1 MNEIYVWLLL
11 FDSITV
17 ILVVVV
23 SWKIL
28 TFFHPLF
35 WYLIWHVIST
45 TNRLVQLASGGSL
58 LYEEAINFTPV
69 TATEI
74 IRAVVWSD
82 IALLFVLVGAI
93 TAHLVR
99 LPARESRRYL
109 QPTMK
114 TIQKVALFTFP
125 LGLFC
130 FLLLRFLPRA
140 IFDAAGIGS
149 YIIIIGMWPLTLI
162 CILIFFRGFRW
173 PLVTVAALILIVTS
187 LQGYHRFMAV
197 IPSIFLALVYVMR
210 GTGRYRILHLLIPGI
225 FAVLVMP
232 YMKPMG
238 RAFQA
243 GYYREA
249 FDIFISALTLSGDQA
264 SPINFLD
271 QFAAGLTLIDQLGQF
286 WLGATYFNL
295 LILVIPRALW
305 PGKPSLGQHV
315 VDIATV
321 DRPFDREG
329 RIITYLGEAYIN
341 FAEAGFIIIPF
352 LISYVFTRLYRRSR
366 VSPPYSLLRLT
377 YLLLLPAS
385 IQMYRD
391 GITSIML
398 FGIIFNMPLIFIWL
412 LTRRSSRSE
421 LK

>member
-1 MNEIYVWLLL
+1 MNEIYIWLLA
-11 FDSITV
+11 FDIITV
-17 ILVVVV
+17 TLVMMI
-23 SWKIL
+23 SWKVL
-28 TFFHPLF
+28 TFFHPLL

-45 TNRLVQLASGGSL
+45 TNRLVQLANGGPL
-58 LYEEAINFTPV
+58 LYEQSINFTPV
-69 TATEI
+69 TAAEI
-74 IRAVVWSD
+74 TRAVVWND
-82 IALLFVLVGAI
+82 IALLLVLVGAV
-93 TAHLVR
+93 TAHLFR
-99 LPARESRRYL
+99 LPTRESRRYL

-125 LGLFC
+125 LGLLC
-130 FLLLRFLPRA
+130 FLLLRFLPRSL
-140 IFDAAGIGS
+140 FDAAGIGS
-149 YIIIIGMWPLTLI
+149 YVIIIGMWPLTLI

-173 PLVTVAALILIVTS
+173 PLVTLAALILIATS

-210 GTGRYRILHLLIPGI
+210 GTGRYRVLHLLIPGI
-225 FAVLVMP
+225 FVALVMP

-249 FDIFISALTLSGDQA
+249 FDIFIGALTLSGGQG

-271 QFAAGLTLIDQLGQF
+271 QFAAALTLIDQSGQF
-286 WLGATYFNL
+286 WFGATYFNL
-295 LILVIPRALW
+295 LILLIPRALW

-321 DRPFDREG
+321 DRPFDSEG

-341 FAEAGFIIIPF
+341 FAEAGFIIVPF
-352 LISYVFTRLYRRSR
+352 LISYVLTRVYRRFR
-366 VSPPYSLLRLT
+366 ISPPYSLMRLT
-377 YLLLLPAS
+377 YLLLVPAS

-412 LTRRSSRSE
+412 LTRRRSRAGP
-421 LK
+421 K